1 MYLGQ
6 LGNILLIKDYA
17 LVIPL
22 STILLQYI
30 LQIFAEPSGP
40 LGANFWGQAQSSPA
54 KPKFYPI
61 LIHFQLQFTCT

>member
-6 LGNILLIKDYA
+6 LGNMLLIKDYA

-30 LQIFAEPSGP
+30 LQIFAEPFGP
-40 LGANFWGQAQSSPA
+40 LGANVWGQA
-54 KPKFYPI
+54 
-61 LIHFQLQFTCT
+61 